1 MDVTKMERIQPLGPI
16 KLAVTVVLSLGIG
29 LSLWGAL
36 GLRAEAQA
44 PTPPSSVKYEPTE
57 VERLRLEVKQK
68 DAQLA
73 QVQLQRAQQAFQQ
86 SLALLDEEAGKVK
99 VAHPDWPKGVQF
111 SPDTLTFT
119 GPSAESKKP

>member
-99 VAHPDWPKGVQF
+99 AAHPDWPK
-111 SPDTLTFT
+111 
-119 GPSAESKKP
+119 